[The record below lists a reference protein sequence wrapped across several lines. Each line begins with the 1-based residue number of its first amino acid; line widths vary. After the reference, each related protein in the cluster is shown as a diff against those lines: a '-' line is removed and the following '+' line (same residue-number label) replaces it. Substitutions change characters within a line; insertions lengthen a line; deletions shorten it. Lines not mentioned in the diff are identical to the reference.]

1 MDPRPAFALESP
13 EAVAALLERGRYVA
27 EEGLAVAIFLALR
40 LGRPILLEGEPG
52 VGKTEVARVL
62 AEGLGVPL
70 VRLQCYEGLELEQA
84 LYEWDHARQLLEIRL
99 LESMGEKDPA
109 RLRAGVYREEFLL
122 KRPILK
128 ALELGE
134 AVLLIDEVDRTDE
147 AFEAFL
153 LEVLA
158 DFQVTIPEIGTLKA
172 KARPLVVLTSNR
184 TRELHDALRRR
195 CVYYWIDYPSL
206 EKELR
211 IVRARLPEL
220 PEAMAR
226 KVVALVQRTRQLGL
240 LKPPGVAETLDLAA
254 SLLALGAEDLT
265 SQALEPVLGAFL
277 KAREDAEKVR
287 RALGELLS
295 SLA

>member
-1 MDPRPAFALESP
+1 MDPRPAFTLESP

-158 DFQVTIPEIGTLKA
+158 DFQVTVPEIGTLKA

>member
-1 MDPRPAFALESP
+1 VDPRPAFTLESP

-220 PEAMAR
+220 TEAMAR
-226 KVVALVQRTRQLGL
+226 KVVVLVQRTRQLGL

>member
-1 MDPRPAFALESP
+1 MDPRPAFTLESP

-158 DFQVTIPEIGTLKA
+158 DFQVTIPEIGTLRA

>member
-1 MDPRPAFALESP
+1 LESP

-128 ALELGE
+128 ALELGQ

>member
-1 MDPRPAFALESP
+1 LESP

-226 KVVALVQRTRQLGL
+226 KVVVLVQRTRQLGL

>member
-1 MDPRPAFALESP
+1 MDPKPAFSPESP
-13 EAVAALLERGRYVA
+13 AAVAALLERGRYIA
-27 EEGLAVAIFLALR
+27 EEGLSVALFLALR
-40 LGRPILLEGEPG
+40 LGRPLLLEGEPG

-99 LESMGEKDPA
+99 LESVGEKDPA
-109 RLRAGVYREEFLL
+109 RLRASVYREEFLL
-122 KRPILK
+122 KRPILE

-153 LEVLA
+153 LEVLS
-158 DFQVTIPEIGTLKA
+158 DFQVTVPELGTLRA
-172 KARPLVVLTSNR
+172 RARPFVLLTSNR

-220 PEAMAR
+220 PEALAR
-226 KVVALVQRTRQLGL
+226 RVVALVQRVRGLGL

-254 SLLALGAEDLT
+254 ALLALGAEDLT
-265 SQALEPVLGAFL
+265 PGVLEPALGALL
-277 KAREDAEKVR
+277 KAREDVERVRGALAE
-287 RALGELLS
+287 LFPLL
-295 SLA
+295 

>member
-1 MDPRPAFALESP
+1 M
-13 EAVAALLERGRYVA
+13 A

-128 ALELGE
+128 ALELGQ

>member
-1 MDPRPAFALESP
+1 VDPRPAFTLESP

-158 DFQVTIPEIGTLKA
+158 DFQVTIPEIGTLRA

-220 PEAMAR
+220 PEAMAC

>member
-1 MDPRPAFALESP
+1 VDPRPAFTLESP

>member
-1 MDPRPAFALESP
+1 VDPRPAFTLESP

-158 DFQVTIPEIGTLKA
+158 DFQVTIPEIGTLRA

-265 SQALEPVLGAFL
+265 PQALEPVLGAFL

>member
-1 MDPRPAFALESP
+1 VDPRPAFALESP

-220 PEAMAR
+220 PEAIAC

>member
-1 MDPRPAFALESP
+1 VDPRPAFTLESP

-109 RLRAGVYREEFLL
+109 RLRASVYREEFLL

-158 DFQVTIPEIGTLKA
+158 DFQVTIPEIGTLRA

>member
-1 MDPRPAFALESP
+1 MDPKPAFSPESP
-13 EAVAALLERGRYVA
+13 AAVAALLERGLYIA
-27 EEGLAVAIFLALR
+27 EEGLSVALFLALR
-40 LGRPILLEGEPG
+40 LGRPLLLEGEPG

-99 LESMGEKDPA
+99 LESVGEKDPA
-109 RLRAGVYREEFLL
+109 RLRASVYREEFLL
-122 KRPILK
+122 KRPVLE

-153 LEVLA
+153 LEVLS
-158 DFQVTIPEIGTLKA
+158 DFQVTVPELGTLRA
-172 KARPLVVLTSNR
+172 RARPFVLLTSNR

-220 PEAMAR
+220 PEALAR
-226 KVVALVQRTRQLGL
+226 RVVALVQRVRGLGL

-254 SLLALGAEDLT
+254 ALLALGAEDLT
-265 SQALEPVLGAFL
+265 PGVLEPALGALL
-277 KAREDAEKVR
+277 KAREDVERVRGALAE
-287 RALGELLS
+287 LFPLL
-295 SLA
+295 

>member
-1 MDPRPAFALESP
+1 LEGP

>member
-1 MDPRPAFALESP
+1 MDPKPAFSPESP
-13 EAVAALLERGRYVA
+13 AAVAALLERGRYIA
-27 EEGLAVAIFLALR
+27 EEGLSVALFLALR
-40 LGRPILLEGEPG
+40 LGRPLLLEGEPG

-99 LESMGEKDPA
+99 LESIGEKDPA
-109 RLRAGVYREEFLL
+109 RLRASVYREEFLL
-122 KRPILK
+122 KRPVLE

-153 LEVLA
+153 LEVLS
-158 DFQVTIPEIGTLKA
+158 DFQVTVPELGTLKA
-172 KARPLVVLTSNR
+172 RARPFVLLTSNR

-220 PEAMAR
+220 PEALAR
-226 KVVALVQRTRQLGL
+226 RVVALVQRVRGLGL

-254 SLLALGAEDLT
+254 ALLALGAEDLT
-265 SQALEPVLGAFL
+265 PGVLEPALGALL
-277 KAREDAEKVR
+277 KAREDVERVR
-287 RALGELLS
+287 GALAELLP
-295 SLA
+295 LL

>member
-1 MDPRPAFALESP
+1 VDPRPAFTLESP

-128 ALELGE
+128 ALELGQ

>member
-1 MDPRPAFALESP
+1 MDPRPAFTLESP

-211 IVRARLPEL
+211 IVRARLPAL

>member
-1 MDPRPAFALESP
+1 VDPRPAFTLESP
-13 EAVAALLERGRYVA
+13 EAVATLLERGRYVA

>member
-1 MDPRPAFALESP
+1 VDPRPAFTLESP

-254 SLLALGAEDLT
+254 SLLALGAGDLT

>member
-1 MDPRPAFALESP
+1 LESP

-158 DFQVTIPEIGTLKA
+158 DFQVTIPEIGTLRA

>member
-1 MDPRPAFALESP
+1 MDPRPAFSPESP
-13 EAVAALLERGRYVA
+13 AAVAALLERGRYIA
-27 EEGLAVAIFLALR
+27 EEGLSVALFLALR
-40 LGRPILLEGEPG
+40 LGRPLLLEGEPG

-99 LESMGEKDPA
+99 LESVGEKDPA
-109 RLRAGVYREEFLL
+109 RLRASVYREEFLL
-122 KRPILK
+122 KRPVLE

-153 LEVLA
+153 LEVLS
-158 DFQVTIPEIGTLKA
+158 DFQVTVPELGTLKA
-172 KARPLVVLTSNR
+172 RARPFVLLTSNR

-220 PEAMAR
+220 PEALAR
-226 KVVALVQRTRQLGL
+226 RVVALVQRVRGLGL

-254 SLLALGAEDLT
+254 ALLALGAEDLT
-265 SQALEPVLGAFL
+265 PGVLEPALGALL
-277 KAREDAEKVR
+277 KAREDVERVR
-287 RALGELLS
+287 GALAELLP
-295 SLA
+295 LL

>member
-1 MDPRPAFALESP
+1 LESP

>member
-1 MDPRPAFALESP
+1 VDPRPAFTLESP

-158 DFQVTIPEIGTLKA
+158 DFQVTIPEIGTLRA

>member
-1 MDPRPAFALESP
+1 VDPRPAFTLESP

-158 DFQVTIPEIGTLKA
+158 DFQVTIPEIGTLRA

-226 KVVALVQRTRQLGL
+226 KVVALVQQTRQLGL

>member
-1 MDPRPAFALESP
+1 MDPRPAFTLESP

-220 PEAMAR
+220 PEAMAC

>member
-1 MDPRPAFALESP
+1 VDPRPAFTLESP

-226 KVVALVQRTRQLGL
+226 KVVVLVQRTRQLGL

>member
-1 MDPRPAFALESP
+1 MDPKPAFSPESP
-13 EAVAALLERGRYVA
+13 AAVAALLERGRYIA
-27 EEGLAVAIFLALR
+27 EEGLSVALFLALR
-40 LGRPILLEGEPG
+40 LGRPLLLEGEPG

-99 LESMGEKDPA
+99 LESVGEKDPA
-109 RLRAGVYREEFLL
+109 RLRASVYREEFLL
-122 KRPILK
+122 KRPVLE

-153 LEVLA
+153 LEVLS
-158 DFQVTIPEIGTLKA
+158 DFQVTVPELGTLRA
-172 KARPLVVLTSNR
+172 RARPFVLLTSNR

-220 PEAMAR
+220 PEALAR
-226 KVVALVQRTRQLGL
+226 RVVALVQRVRGLGL

-254 SLLALGAEDLT
+254 ALLALGAEDLT
-265 SQALEPVLGAFL
+265 PGVLEPALGALL
-277 KAREDAEKVR
+277 KAREDVERVRGALAE
-287 RALGELLS
+287 LFPLL
-295 SLA
+295 

>member
-1 MDPRPAFALESP
+1 MDPRPAFTLESP

-226 KVVALVQRTRQLGL
+226 KVVVLVQRTRQLGL

>member
-1 MDPRPAFALESP
+1 VDPRPAFTLESP

-172 KARPLVVLTSNR
+172 KVRPLVVLTSNR

>member
-1 MDPRPAFALESP
+1 MDPKPAFALESP
-13 EAVAALLERGRYVA
+13 AAVAALLERERYIP
-27 EEGLAVAIFLALR
+27 EEGLTIAIFLALR
-40 LGRPILLEGEPG
+40 LGRPLLLEGEPG

-62 AEGLGVPL
+62 ARGLGVPL

-99 LESMGEKDPA
+99 LESLGERDPD

-122 KRPILK
+122 KRPILE

-153 LEVLA
+153 LEVLS
-158 DFQVTIPEIGTLKA
+158 DFQVTIPELGTLRA
-172 KARPLVVLTSNR
+172 RARPLVVLTSNR

-220 PEAMAR
+220 PEALAR
-226 KVVALVQRTRQLGL
+226 RVVALVQRVRGLGL

-254 SLLALGAEDLT
+254 SLLALGVGDLDPE
-265 SQALEPVLGAFL
+265 ALDPALGALL
-277 KAREDAEKVR
+277 KAREDVERVR
-287 RALGELLS
+287 QALGDLLMA
-295 SLA
+295 LG